1 MKLGSYHVQLM
12 RYYDEVLTQS
22 ARNYVFTADKKWETR
37 YKAIE
42 PLSDRLLK
50 EAIIHAEDDVKPFF
64 VTMDKANANLVKMEY
79 QAIDLV
85 NKGKYA
91 EAIALLESQE
101 YAKEKKILA
110 EGLENFVM
118 RLERRQDGT
127 DVLADVMI
135 PSVQEIVELERKM
148 AVLEDNAKKE
158 KLFVIGELAAR
169 LAHDIR
175 NPLSIIKNSIE
186 MLIVKKDVVDPM
198 TLETYMKIQRAV
210 DRIAYQIDDVLN
222 FVKPRKISLR
232 NASLNSIL
240 NTVVGRLKIPQTVE
254 IQLPQED
261 IEVAVDVTN
270 IEIVFVNLIT
280 NSMQAMNNVGKIKIE
295 SARTDDEIVI
305 KVSDNGPGIPKENL
319 SLIFE
324 PLFTTKQT
332 GTGLGL
338 VSCKTIIEQHG
349 GTISVDS
356 GKEGGAVFIV
366 TLPDHKLSEIV
377 ENATNT

>member
-22 ARNYVFTADKKWETR
+22 ARNYAFTADKKWETR

-79 QAIDLV
+79 QAIELV

-91 EAIALLESQE
+91 EAVALLESQE

-118 RLERRQDGT
+118 RLERRHDGT

-135 PSVQEIVELERKM
+135 PSVQEIVDLERKM

-186 MLIVKKDVVDPM
+186 MLIVKKDTVDPV

-232 NASLNSIL
+232 NASLNAIL

-270 IEIVFVNLIT
+270 MEIVFVNLIT

-295 SARTDDEIVI
+295 SFRTDNEIVI
-305 KVSDNGPGIPKENL
+305 KISDNGPGIPKENF

-366 TLPDHKLSEIV
+366 TLPDHKLNEIM